1 MKYSQ
6 LKAAE
11 LQQAP
16 LVPLVQWS
24 AEQAVFARAVDY
36 VKLLALLA
44 VERAASG
51 HPGMVLGCAPFT
63 KRLNARRN
71 GLSSVAKRL
80 QAVSFF
86 IEPIFY

>member
-1 MKYSQ
+1 MKHSQ

-24 AEQAVFARAVDY
+24 AEQAVFAQAVDY

-44 VERAASG
+44 VERAVLG
-51 HPGMVLGCAPFT
+51 HPGMVLGCALL
-63 KRLNARRN
+63 KRPSARRN
-71 GLSSVAKRL
+71 GLSSVAKPL
-80 QAVSFF
+80 ASGQFF
-86 IEPIFY
+86 Y